1 MCKFRRLKA
10 DEIDVRVGQVSK
22 DKPKANLLLYKDARV
37 DMQILDETVGAMNW
51 KREHLR
57 DNANCT
63 VSIWDNEKKEWVSK
77 EDTGTE
83 SNTEAEKG
91 LASDSFKRA
100 CVNWG
105 IGRELYT
112 APKIWVDYDKE
123 KDKYCKFSVLRIGY
137 DESGNI
143 NDLVIGKDGKQ
154 IYSMKQP
161 RSVAAAPADP
171 APVPQSAGAPFK
183 KITKT
188 EMVSVYEVQKVE
200 EMIAWLE
207 KKLKTP
213 YDQWTE
219 QQTEDVRALLEIQ
232 REKRR
237 AQKRL
242 EEVEGDVPFP
252 MEGYYAER
260 KDN

>member
-1 MCKFRRLKA
+1 MELKFRKLKEN
-10 DEIDVRVGQVSK
+10 EIDVRIGQVSK
-22 DKPKANLLLYKDARV
+22 TKPKANLLLYKDARV

-63 VSIWDNEKKEWVSK
+63 VSIYDSDKKEWVSK

-112 APKIWVDYDKE
+112 APQIWVDYDKE
-123 KDKYCKFSVLRIGY
+123 KDKYSKFTVLKIGY

-143 NDLVIGKDGKQ
+143 NELIIAKDGKPV
-154 IYSMKQP
+154 YSLKK
-161 RSVAAAPADP
+161 ANEKNIAPMPERNEKKEA
-171 APVPQSAGAPFK
+171 FK
-183 KITKT
+183 RITKAELVT
-188 EMVSVYEVQKVE
+188 VWEVKNVE

-207 KKLKTP
+207 GKLKTP
-213 YDQWTE
+213 FDKWTE
-219 QQTEDVRALLEIQ
+219 EQTQDVRVLLEVQ
-232 REKRR
+232 REKKR
-237 AQKRL
+237 AKKRI
-242 EEVEGDVPFP
+242 EETEGDLPFP
-252 MEGYYAER
+252 LEGGYAER
-260 KDN
+260 ADS